1 VLKIE
6 RLYKSYQKRPVL
18 QGIDL
23 EIKSGE
29 IYGLLGP
36 NGAGKTTLINIIC
49 HLLNAD
55 QGQVYIAGQSWRPE
69 HRYLLGVVPQK
80 DLLYQSLTCAEH
92 LYFFGR
98 IYGVVGQELS
108 YRVKRCLRLVGL
120 ELRADSLAE
129 NLSGGMQ
136 RRLSIAIA
144 LIHQPK
150 LLILDEPTAS
160 LDIESRF
167 EVWQLIRQ
175 CQQQG
180 MTLLLTTH
188 LLEEAER
195 MCDRIGILKQGV
207 LVAEGTLACLRTRIP
222 AAEVLA
228 IQTPTPEMAIQRAKD
243 LGWPIRNYNQDLF
256 FWVPEVLELSQIM
269 NLFSGI
275 SLTSIARQPVSLEH
289 IYLETMHHDSPHPNI
304 SQLGKEEMS

>member
-1 VLKIE
+1 VLKVE
-6 RLYKSYQKRPVL
+6 QLYKSYPNRPVL
-18 QGIDL
+18 QGINL

-55 QGQVYIAGQSWRPE
+55 QGQVYIAGESWRPS
-69 HRYLLGVVPQK
+69 HRYLLGVAPQK

-98 IYGVVGQELS
+98 IYGVAERELAK
-108 YRVKRCLRLVGL
+108 RVKQCLRLVGL

-136 RRLSIAIA
+136 RRLNIAIA

-175 CQQQG
+175 CQRQG

-195 MCDRIGILKQGV
+195 MCDRIGILKQGR
-207 LVAEGTLACLRTRIP
+207 LIAEGTLDSLKTLIP
-222 AAEVLA
+222 AAEVLT
-228 IQTPTPEMAIQRAKD
+228 IQTPTPEMAIQRAKA
-243 LGWPIRNYNQDLF
+243 LGWAIRNYNQDLL
-256 FWVPEVLELSQIM
+256 FWVPEVLELNQII
-269 NLFSGI
+269 NLFTGI
-275 SLTSIARQPVSLEH
+275 SLTSIARQPVRLEH
-289 IYLETMHHDSPHPNI
+289 IYLELMNQDAPTVKS
-304 SQLGKEEMS
+304 

>member
-1 VLKIE
+1 MLKVE
-6 RLYKSYQKRPVL
+6 QLYKSYPNRPVL
-18 QGIDL
+18 QGINL

-55 QGQVYIAGQSWRPE
+55 QGQVYIAGESWRPS
-69 HRYLLGVVPQK
+69 HGYLLGVAPQK

-98 IYGVVGQELS
+98 IYGVAERELAK
-108 YRVKRCLRLVGL
+108 RVKQCLRLVGL

-136 RRLSIAIA
+136 RRLNIAIA

-175 CQQQG
+175 CQRQG

-195 MCDRIGILKQGV
+195 MCDRIGILKQGR
-207 LVAEGTLACLRTRIP
+207 LIAEGTLDSLKTLIP
-222 AAEVLA
+222 AAEVLT
-228 IQTPTPEMAIQRAKD
+228 IQTPTPEMAIQRAKA
-243 LGWPIRNYNQDLF
+243 LGWAIRNYNQDLL
-256 FWVPEVLELSQIM
+256 FWVPEVLELNQII
-269 NLFSGI
+269 NLFTGI
-275 SLTSIARQPVSLEH
+275 SLTSIARQPVRLEH
-289 IYLETMHHDSPHPNI
+289 IYLELMNQDAPTVKS
-304 SQLGKEEMS
+304 

>member
-1 VLKIE
+1 VLKVE
-6 RLYKSYQKRPVL
+6 QLCKSYPNRPVL
-18 QGIDL
+18 QGINL

-49 HLLNAD
+49 HLLKAD
-55 QGQVYIAGQSWRPE
+55 QGQVYIAGESWRPR
-69 HRYLLGVVPQK
+69 HRYLLGVAPQK

-98 IYGVVGQELS
+98 IYGVAERELAQ
-108 YRVKRCLRLVGL
+108 RVKQCLQLVGL

-136 RRLSIAIA
+136 RRLNIAIA

-175 CQQQG
+175 CQRQG

-195 MCDRIGILKQGV
+195 MCDRIGILKQGR
-207 LVAEGTLACLRTRIP
+207 LIAEGTLDSLKTLIP
-222 AAEVLA
+222 AAEVLT
-228 IQTPTPEMAIQRAKD
+228 IQTPTPEIAIQRAQA
-243 LGWPIRNYNQDLF
+243 LGWTIRNYNQDLL
-256 FWVPEVLELSQIM
+256 FWVPEVLELNQMI
-269 NLFSGI
+269 NLFAGI
-275 SLTSIARQPVSLEH
+275 SLTSIARQPVRLEH
-289 IYLETMHHDSPHPNI
+289 IYLELMNQNSPTTG
-304 SQLGKEEMS
+304 Q

>member
-1 VLKIE
+1 MLKIE
-6 RLYKSYQKRPVL
+6 RLYKSHQKRPVL

-55 QGQVYIAGQSWRPE
+55 QGQVYIAGQTWRPQ
-69 HRYLLGVVPQK
+69 HRYLLGISPQK
-80 DLLYQSLTCAEH
+80 NLLYQSLTCGEH

-98 IYGVVGQELS
+98 IYGVPERELPR
-108 YRVKRCLRLVGL
+108 RVKQCLTLVGL
-120 ELRADSLAE
+120 ASRADSLAE

-136 RRLSIAIA
+136 KRLNIAIA

-195 MCDRIGILKQGV
+195 MCDRIGILKQGK
-207 LVAEGTLACLRTRIP
+207 LAAEGSLPSLQTLIQ
-222 AAEVLA
+222 AAEILS
-228 IQTPTPEMAIQRAKD
+228 IQTPTPKVAIERAQS
-243 LGWPIRNYNQDLF
+243 LGWPIRYYHQDLL
-256 FWVPEVLELSQIM
+256 FWVPETLELNQIIH
-269 NLFSGI
+269 LFAGI
-275 SLTSIARQPVSLEH
+275 SLTSVARQPVRLEH
-289 IYLETMHHDSPHPNI
+289 IYLEIMHGDSPPTKI
-304 SQLGKEEMS
+304 PQLSPGEG

>member
-1 VLKIE
+1 MHLSVIGIQNPVLKIE
-6 RLYKSYQKRPVL
+6 HLTKSYQKRPVL

-49 HLLNAD
+49 NLLNPD
-55 QGQVYIAGQSWRPE
+55 KGTVYIAGQSWRPE
-69 HRYLLGVVPQK
+69 HRYLLGVAPQK

-98 IYGVVGQELS
+98 IYGVPERELPK
-108 YRVKRCLRLVGL
+108 RVKQCLRLVGL
-120 ELRADSLAE
+120 DSRANSLAE

-136 RRLSIAIA
+136 RRLNIAIA

-167 EVWQLIRQ
+167 EVWQLIRR

-180 MTLLLTTH
+180 MTVLLTTH

-195 MCDRIGILKQGV
+195 MCDRIGILKQGK
-207 LVAEGTLACLRTRIP
+207 LAAEGSLNSLRKLIN
-222 AAEVLA
+222 AAEILI
-228 IQTPTPEMAIQRAKD
+228 IQTPTPDAVIQRAEV
-243 LGWPIRNYNQDLF
+243 LGWPVRYYNQDLV
-256 FWVPEVLELSQIM
+256 FWVPEVLELNQII
-269 NLFSGI
+269 NLFPGI
-275 SLTSIARQPVSLEH
+275 SLTSISRQPVRLEH
-289 IYLETMHHDSPHPNI
+289 IYLEIMQKSP
-304 SQLGKEEMS
+304 S

>member
-1 VLKIE
+1 VLKVE
-6 RLYKSYQKRPVL
+6 QLYKSYPNRPVL
-18 QGIDL
+18 QGINL

-49 HLLNAD
+49 HLLNPD
-55 QGQVYIAGQSWRPE
+55 QGQVYIAGQSWRPS
-69 HRYLLGVVPQK
+69 HLYLLGVAPQK

-98 IYGVVGQELS
+98 IYGVAERELAQ
-108 YRVKRCLRLVGL
+108 RVQQCLQLVGL

-136 RRLSIAIA
+136 RRLNIAIA

-175 CQQQG
+175 CQRQG

-195 MCDRIGILKQGV
+195 MCDRIGILKQGR
-207 LVAEGTLACLRTRIP
+207 LVAEGTLDSLKTLIP
-222 AAEVLA
+222 AAEVLV
-228 IQTPTPEMAIQRAKD
+228 IQTPTPEIAMQRAQT
-243 LGWPIRNYNQDLF
+243 LGWAIRNYNQDLL
-256 FWVPEVLELSQIM
+256 FWVPEALELNQIL

-275 SLTSIARQPVSLEH
+275 SLTSIARQPVRLEH
-289 IYLETMHHDSPHPNI
+289 IYLELMNQDAPTAKS
-304 SQLGKEEMS
+304 

>member
-1 VLKIE
+1 MLKIE

-18 QGIDL
+18 RGLNL

-55 QGQVYIAGQSWRPE
+55 QGQVYIAGQSWRPA
-69 HRYLLGVVPQK
+69 HRYLLGVAPQK

-98 IYGVVGQELS
+98 IYGVPGRELS
-108 YRVKRCLRLVGL
+108 HRVQQCLRLVGL
-120 ELRADSLAE
+120 ESRADSLAE

-136 RRLSIAIA
+136 RRLNIAIA

-207 LVAEGTLACLRTRIP
+207 LAAEGTLSCLQRQIP

-228 IQTPTPEMAIQRAKD
+228 IHTPTPEMAIQRAKA
-243 LGWPIRNYNQDLF
+243 LGWPIRRYNQDLL
-256 FWVPEVLELSQIM
+256 FWVPEVLELNQIM
-269 NLFSGI
+269 HLFAGI
-275 SLTSIARQPVSLEH
+275 SFTSIARQPIRLEH
-289 IYLETMHHDSPHPNI
+289 IYLEIMHQDTPPT
-304 SQLGKEEMS
+304 KTR